1 MPITITLPLDVP
13 EVRVLAS
20 RVLEDGTLLIE
31 VESTLRTAQCHCC
44 GREIDRFHGF
54 DRPIQ
59 LRHLPA
65 FGREVLIEIRP
76 QRHRC
81 PHCAGGPTTTQGCAW
96 YDPNR
101 PHTTAFA
108 QEVLKRLVHSTVAD
122 VSRQLNL
129 GVKAVE
135 GIMDHRLAPAVDWT
149 AFTALETSGIDEV
162 APCKGHGQYVA
173 VIGARDARGHTHGL
187 AVLPDRL
194 QATVH
199 AFLETIPEPLKTTI
213 RRVCIDLWE
222 GYAGAVTAALPNAQI
237 VVDRFHVAVR
247 YREVVDEVRKQEC
260 GRIDA
265 GRPADQALPTAK
277 PRPLVRREWPSLT
290 PTEQGQL
297 VELFEQTPT
306 LASAYILRTTLTA
319 IFECTP
325 DRATAQARIEAWSA
339 RVKASGLSCF
349 DKFLNTLDNWT
360 DGILNYFEGG
370 YNSGF
375 VEGLNNKLK
384 LLKRR
389 CFGLDDPVEL
399 FRRLWLDLEG
409 PRLWA

>member
-1 MPITITLPLDVP
+1 M
-13 EVRVLAS
+13 
-20 RVLEDGTLLIE
+20 
-31 VESTLRTAQCHCC
+31 
-44 GREIDRFHGF
+44 
-54 DRPIQ
+54 
-59 LRHLPA
+59 
-65 FGREVLIEIRP
+65 
-76 QRHRC
+76 
-81 PHCAGGPTTTQGCAW
+81 
-96 YDPNR
+96 
-101 PHTTAFA
+101 
-108 QEVLKRLVHSTVAD
+108 
-122 VSRQLNL
+122 
-129 GVKAVE
+129 
-135 GIMDHRLAPAVDWT
+135 
-149 AFTALETSGIDEV
+149 
-162 APCKGHGQYVA
+162 
-173 VIGARDARGHTHGL
+173 
-187 AVLPDRL
+187 
-194 QATVH
+194 H

-237 VVDRFHVAVR
+237 VVDRFHVAVQ

-260 GRIDA
+260 GRINA

-277 PRPLVRREWPSLT
+277 LRPLVRREWPSLT

-339 RVKASGLSCF
+339 RVKASGLSGF
-349 DKFLNTLDNWT
+349 DKFLNTLDHWK